1 MPDYKTHELINMSAL
16 PVILVV
22 GLYTLPILALLLFTL
37 GYCFATFLVTPDL
50 DTNSRPYNR
59 WKVFRILWWPYNKL
73 FKHRG
78 LSHHCVWG
86 PASLI
91 TYCSL
96 LLAPI
101 GLIPHLSTRALCIV
115 VIGMVIAIEMHILAD
130 RIIR

>member
-1 MPDYKTHELINMSAL
+1 MPDYKTHELINISVLA
-16 PVILVV
+16 IIFIV
-22 GLYTLPILALLLFTL
+22 GLRSGDILSLFLFTF
-37 GYCFATFLVTPDL
+37 GYCFGTFFVTPDL
-50 DTNSRPYNR
+50 DIKSRPYNR
-59 WKVFRILWWPYNKL
+59 WKVFRIFWWPYRKL

-86 PASLI
+86 PVSLI

-101 GLIPHLSTRALCIV
+101 GYVFTLPLRALCVV

>member
-16 PVILVV
+16 PIMLVV
-22 GLYTLPILALLLFTL
+22 GLDALPILVLLLFTI

-86 PASLI
+86 PVSLI
-91 TYCSL
+91 GYCSL
-96 LLAPI
+96 LFAPV
-101 GLIPHLSTRALCIV
+101 GLVCALPTRALCTI
-115 VIGMVIAIEMHILAD
+115 VIGMVVAIEMHILAD
-130 RIIR
+130 RIFR

>member
-1 MPDYKTHELINMSAL
+1 MPDYKTHELINISAL
-16 PVILVV
+16 PLMLIV
-22 GLYTLPILALLLFTL
+22 GLDTLPILALLLFSL

-50 DTNSRPYNR
+50 DIKSRPYNR
-59 WKVFRILWWPYNKL
+59 WKVFCILWWPYKKL

-86 PASLI
+86 PVSLI

-101 GLIPHLSTRALCIV
+101 GYMFSLPTRALCV
-115 VIGMVIAIEMHILAD
+115 VILGMVIAIEMHILAD

>member
-16 PVILVV
+16 PIILVV
-22 GLYTLPILALLLFTL
+22 GLDAIPILALLLFTI

-86 PASLI
+86 PVSLI
-91 TYCSL
+91 GYCSL
-96 LLAPI
+96 LFAPV
-101 GLIPHLSTRALCIV
+101 GFAFSLPARALCII